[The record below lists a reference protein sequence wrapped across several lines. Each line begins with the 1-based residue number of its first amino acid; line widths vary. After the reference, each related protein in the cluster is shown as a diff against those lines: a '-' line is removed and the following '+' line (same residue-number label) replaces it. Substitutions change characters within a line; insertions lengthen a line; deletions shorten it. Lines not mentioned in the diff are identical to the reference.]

1 MKKKYNVDIVA
12 DHMIKFGLVPT
23 DTTTDDDVIV
33 KAAPAADD
41 NRGPDPDDIVILADG
56 TRTRRRWL

>member
-1 MKKKYNVDIVA
+1 MKKYNVDKMA
-12 DHMIKFGLVPT
+12 DNAVKNGLVPT

-41 NRGPDPDDIVILADG
+41 NRGPDPDDVIILADG